1 MPASSVIHSLDCS
14 IEQVNFHEHYLTT
27 ITRFHKL
34 ISQTV
39 DTAPSLKFI
48 RTLLFDPI
56 SFFLALLKLHM
67 EFHDSHSGS
76 FTLRWLRSK
85 ILEYHTFSTSLLWT
99 RAYPSPFKKKSFT
112 TTDTTTTTTRT
123 ILTRSLE
130 TQFMHRIWNEPAD
143 YFEEVYFV
151 ERDADHEAAVVE
163 LVRVAL
169 RRGLSAVGVRCVDW
183 ERGVL
188 FYGPCRLNKSPT

>member
-99 RAYPSPFKKKSFT
+99 CAYPSPFKKKSFT
-112 TTDTTTTTTRT
+112 TDTTT
-123 ILTRSLE
+123 LTRSLE
-130 TQFMHRIWNEPAD
+130 TQFMHRIWTEPAD

-188 FYGPCRLNKSPT
+188 FYGPSRLNKSQT